1 MNTLAG
7 DKEARYTTGQIFGDY
22 LLMLI
27 FPVILSVWYY
37 STAALSVIAVCL
49 VTSFVCDFIG
59 SIIICKQYYLADF
72 SSICTG
78 LMIAMMMP
86 AGIKLYVPV
95 MACGFA
101 VLVLK
106 IPFGGGMRT
115 PFVPAAA
122 GFAFAAICFKN
133 MVFDYT
139 VGREY
144 MTTVSL
150 GSLLSNGSALRIT
163 GLNVLDILTGN
174 IYGPM
179 GSGCILVFIG
189 CIIFLFIRRRSALLS
204 TLGFI
209 VSCVVFA
216 LIFPRSNGYS
226 AASPVLELS
235 AGSLMF
241 ASVFLVTD
249 YATLPTHT
257 PNKIVYGVFCGII
270 TMTMRYLGAFEE
282 PVCFAVLLSNAFSP
296 LLNIVTDRFISFVS
310 KGKKGEEVTAD
321 EQRA

>member
-1 MNTLAG
+1 MAG
-7 DKEARYTTGQIFGDY
+7 EKEMRYSSKQIFGDY

-27 FPVILSVWYY
+27 FPVVLSVWYY
-37 STAALSVIAVCL
+37 STAALFTIAVC
-49 VTSFVCDFIG
+49 VITSVVCDFIS
-59 SIIICKQYYLADF
+59 SIIIYKQYFLADI
-72 SSICTG
+72 SGICTG

-86 AGIKLYVPV
+86 AGIKFYVP
-95 MACGFA
+95 MLACAFA
-101 VLVLK
+101 IMVLK

-122 GFAFAAICFKN
+122 GFAFAAVSFRDL
-133 MVFDYT
+133 VFTYT
-139 VGREY
+139 TGREY

-150 GSLLSNGSALRIT
+150 GSLLSSGSALRIT
-163 GLNVLDILTGN
+163 GINILDILTGN

-179 GSGCILVFIG
+179 GTGCILVFLG
-189 CIIFLFIRRRSALLS
+189 CIVFLFIRRRSALLS

-209 VSCVVFA
+209 VACGVFA
-216 LIFPRSNGYS
+216 LLFPRSNGYN

-270 TMTMRYLGAFEE
+270 CMTMRYLGAFEE

-296 LLNIVTDRFISFVS
+296 LLNIVTDRFIALVS
-310 KGKKGEEVTAD
+310 KDRKGEVAVN
-321 EQRA
+321 EQ